1 MGLCY
6 VCICCTRDHQA
17 AQFSYFAA
25 NIWSSVHKSWVEALS
40 GGPHLEMKATGVSK
54 NELWTQGCS
63 FEEQL
68 RHPRA
73 ISFPLRSF
81 TGPMGRERDSAAC
94 FWLLGH
100 RNQWVFTSEPPLL
113 ALWKKKNREVSV
125 TSFRFCFYLLEM
137 FCVGAN
143 YHTYMI
149 GACVYAY
156 FSFSDYKCN
165 AYSLENFWKIQKA
178 KHQKQ
183 ESLIRP
189 LPIHHCSAFGFIIF
203 PFIHLPY
210 ACHSNTQT

>member
-1 MGLCY
+1 MCVY
-6 VCICCTRDHQA
+6 VIHSDHQA

-25 NIWSSVHKSWVEALS
+25 NIWSNVHKNWVEALS
-40 GGPHLEMKATGVSK
+40 GGPHLEVKAFGVSEK
-54 NELWTQGCS
+54 ELWTQGCT

-68 RHPRA
+68 CHLRA

-81 TGPMGRERDSAAC
+81 TGPMGRERDYAAC

-100 RNQWVFTSEPPLL
+100 QNQWVLTFEPPLL
-113 ALWKKKNREVSV
+113 ALWKKRSREVSV
-125 TSFRFCFYLLEM
+125 TSFRFCFCLLEM
-137 FCVGAN
+137 FCVGSN

-149 GACVYAY
+149 CACVCVCAN

-165 AYSLENFWKIQKA
+165 AYSLENIWKIQKA

-189 LPIHHCSAFGFIIF
+189 LPTFGLIIF
-203 PFIHLPY
+203 PFIHLHY